1 MTNACLCSNVDEKMV
16 ATPLPDP
23 TDHKNPSFIFAGK
36 TYQGKDAPTFD
47 NFPVRTKRE
56 EVENSVSE
64 TNSSKGNETA
74 KGKSVTFKDGNSKDR
89 DKGANCCSVVQG
101 SKPMLLRSKSVPASA
116 SYVCTDDL
124 KTNSDENTSRIEND
138 VEFKKTS
145 ICTQTSILEDP
156 ASQFLLSP
164 EASCSND
171 SAENEED
178 TCENCK
184 ETCKLN
190 IDNDS
195 SDCESRRKRKNRRRR
210 YCYIAGVVFLCVL
223 VAVGVSVAII
233 LFMQVSYSYQ
243 PIKYTIVVIFI
254 FRQEASEGAAF

>member
-1 MTNACLCSNVDEKMV
+1 MV

-36 TYQGKDAPTFD
+36 TYQGKDAPTTFD
-47 NFPVRTKRE
+47 NFTVRTKRE
-56 EVENSVSE
+56 EAPNFVSE
-64 TNSSKGNETA
+64 TNSPKGNVTA

-89 DKGANCCSVVQG
+89 DKGANCCSVVQS

-124 KTNSDENTSRIEND
+124 KTNREENIEND

-156 ASQFLLSP
+156 ASQSLLSP
-164 EASCSND
+164 EAMCSND
-171 SAENEED
+171 SAVNEED
-178 TCENCK
+178 TCENCE

-195 SDCESRRKRKNRRRR
+195 SDCESRSKRKNRRRR
-210 YCYIAGVVFLCVL
+210 YCCIAGVVFLCVL

-243 PIKYTIVVIFI
+243 PIKYSIVVIFI
-254 FRQEASEGAAF
+254 FRQEASEGATF